1 MKTAI
6 KDRKII
12 GSLTTA
18 KGGFKN
24 ERDIVDKFNNWKKD
38 KTAQH
43 WLTIMGYNL
52 SFIQSIEA
60 IQVPLSIKKEN
71 AFFTI

>member
-1 MKTAI
+1 MKTN
-6 KDRKII
+6 DRKTI
-12 GSLTTA
+12 GSLTA

-43 WLTIMGYNL
+43 WLNIMGYNL
-52 SFIQSIEA
+52 SLIQNVEA
-60 IQVPLSIKKEN
+60 IQVPLFDYQNK
-71 AFFTI
+71 

>member
-1 MKTAI
+1 MKVAI

-24 ERDIVDKFNNWKKD
+24 ERDIVDKFNNWKED